1 MASSSVGNEPNTT
14 GISCNDEDCQMLQN
28 SSFVSNTNIDESHEI
43 IEPQTKKAKT
53 LTSNVWN
60 FFCETWVG

>member
-28 SSFVSNTNIDESHEI
+28 SSFVSNTSIDESHEI
-43 IEPQTKKAKT
+43 IEPQTKRPR
-53 LTSNVWN
+53 L
-60 FFCETWVG
+60 

>member
-1 MASSSVGNEPNTT
+1 MAFSSVGNEPNTT
-14 GISCNDEDCQMLQN
+14 DISCNDEDWQMLQN

-53 LTSNVWN
+53 LTSDV
-60 FFCETWVG
+60 